1 MHMIYK
7 GQMQGVAKG
16 DIPGQV
22 TLIACLFGLAA
33 QVQQEGRASWP
44 LAFLCEFLQ
53 HNPII
58 FLSNLAS
65 LDELAFAHQIE
76 QIVFANFKN

>member
-1 MHMIYK
+1 LLFCIEQDHRFIKRLVKPGMGFFSMETAGRTLQGYECMHMIRK

-33 QVQQEGRASWP
+33 
-44 LAFLCEFLQ
+44 
-53 HNPII
+53 
-58 FLSNLAS
+58 
-65 LDELAFAHQIE
+65 
-76 QIVFANFKN
+76 